1 MFARHPAHLPQDQ
14 VDALPAPRIPSAIG
28 NAHDRTAWLGTRPER
43 SAGGHPQPRP
53 PSHAMLKLAMLPS
66 ELERD
71 KPTDQDGRG
80 VNGEIFCKLDG
91 DSWSRFSVQ
100 VVTPQGSHLWLV
112 GNAHRPPSR
121 SGTNLLAS
129 NDALCVTAWAYGQT
143 EYALSQCATSD
154 NRKRLRRLSD
164 RQAKQAL
171 TFAEVAESLTIS
183 SHKAWCSACLHFST
197 HRKAD
202 LHGLRT
208 GTYMCGGC
216 GALTTRCG
224 VPKCKNMALRG
235 KLALPGPRYCAEH
248 RHDIP
253 GFAKGNQR
261 LESLLDYEALL
272 AHDKLNAARITW
284 TAAGTIA
291 ASAIVGPLSFFAAPL
306 LGGALGA
313 SALGGGLSGA
323 AATSHGLAMLGGG
336 ALAAGGLGMAGGG
349 VVVTAAGTGLGGA
362 LGLSVVNA
370 YASQD
375 KSFAI
380 RKLRDGSGSPVLLAS
395 GFLTEND
402 DGWGKWRK
410 IIDER
415 YPEAPVYRVHWG
427 AKDLAAVGVFVAS
440 TSSKFAI
447 KQAAVALAVQASKKA
462 VGPLGLLNLPVVV
475 AELLA
480 NPWHVARAR
489 ADMTGAIL
497 ADLIARSP
505 GRYILVG
512 HSLGGAVM
520 MSTAQ
525 TLGTR
530 SGDPKLEAV
539 HVLGAAIAAGKDW
552 HPASRAVSQGI
563 WNYYSTNDNVLSK
576 AFTAAQGGQRA
587 IGNIGMT
594 PATTTQHDVNVSDIV
609 GARHSDYT
617 EHVQLERWP

>member
-1 MFARHPAHLPQDQ
+1 M
-14 VDALPAPRIPSAIG
+14 
-28 NAHDRTAWLGTRPER
+28 
-43 SAGGHPQPRP
+43 
-53 PSHAMLKLAMLPS
+53 
-66 ELERD
+66 
-71 KPTDQDGRG
+71 
-80 VNGEIFCKLDG
+80 NGEIFCKLDN
-91 DSWSRFSVQ
+91 DSWSRFSVR

-112 GNAHRPPSR
+112 GNAQRPPAR
-121 SGTNLLAS
+121 SGTHSLAS
-129 NDALCVTAWAYGQT
+129 NDALCVAAWAYGQT

-154 NRKRLRRLSD
+154 NRETLRRLSD
-164 RQAKQAL
+164 RQARQAL
-171 TFAEVAESLTIS
+171 TFAEVAESLTLS
-183 SHKAWCSACLHFST
+183 GHKAWCSACLRFTT

-202 LHGLRT
+202 LHGLKM
-208 GTYMCGGC
+208 GTNMCGGC
-216 GALTTRCG
+216 GALTTHCG
-224 VPKCKNMALRG
+224 VPRCRNMALRG

-248 RHDIP
+248 RHEIP
-253 GFAKGNQR
+253 GFTKGNQR
-261 LESLLDYEALL
+261 LESLLDYETLL

-284 TAAGTIA
+284 MTAGTVA
-291 ASAIVGPLSFFAAPL
+291 ASAVVGPLSYFAAPL

-323 AATSHGLAMLGGG
+323 AATTHGLAMLGGG
-336 ALAAGGLGMAGGG
+336 ALAAGGAGMAGG
-349 VVVTAAGTGLGGA
+349 VMVVTAAGTGLGGA

-415 YPEAPVYRVHWG
+415 YPDAPVYRVHWG
-427 AKDLAAVGVFVAS
+427 AKDLATLALFVAS
-440 TSSKFAI
+440 TGSKFVF
-447 KQAAVALAVQASKKA
+447 KQAALTVAKKA
-462 VGPLGLLNLPVVV
+462 AGPLGVLNLPLIA

-505 GRYILVG
+505 GQYVLVG

-520 MSTAQ
+520 MSAAQ

-539 HVLGAAIAAGKDW
+539 HVLGAAVEAGKDW
-552 HPASRAVSQGI
+552 HPSSRAVSQGV
-563 WNYYSTNDNVLSK
+563 WNYYSTQDDVLGK
-576 AFTAAQGGQRA
+576 AFTVAQGGQRA
-587 IGNIGMT
+587 IGNVGMT
-594 PATTTQHDVNVSDIV
+594 PATSTQHDVNVSDAV
-609 GARHSDYT
+609 GKHSDYT
-617 EHVQLERWP
+617 KHVQLTRWP